1 MTRISVALGV
11 VAIAIVVMTAGCAN
25 GNDQPATEN
34 APAAPAP
41 GGAAPAGAQAL
52 EITLKT
58 DPDPVTMGENTFEAT
73 VLQNGKPLT
82 DATVSTEFFMAAM
95 PSMGMPEMRTK
106 TDLTHQGN
114 GIYRGKGQVTMAG
127 GWDVTVTVM
136 RDGQEIGSRKMT
148 LTAK

>member
-11 VAIAIVVMTAGCAN
+11 VAIASVITTAGCAN
-25 GNDQPATEN
+25 GNDQPAIEN
-34 APAAPAP
+34 APAASAP
-41 GGAAPAGAQAL
+41 GGAAPADTQAV
-52 EITLKT
+52 EVTLKT
-58 DPDPVTMGENTFEAT
+58 DPDPVVMGENTLEAT
-73 VLQNGKPLT
+73 VLQNGKPVT

-127 GWDVTVTVM
+127 DWDVTVTVM
-136 RDGQEIGSRKMT
+136 RDGEEIGRSKTT